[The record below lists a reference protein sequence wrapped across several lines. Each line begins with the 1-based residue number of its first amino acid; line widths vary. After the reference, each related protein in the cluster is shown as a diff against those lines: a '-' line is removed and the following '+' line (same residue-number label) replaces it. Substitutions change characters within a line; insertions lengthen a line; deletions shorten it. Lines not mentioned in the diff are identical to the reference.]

1 MFVNKSL
8 NNALRDLLKSDEK
21 ILLIGEDI
29 LDPYG
34 GAFKVTKGL
43 TDKFPKQVYPTPIS
57 EASIVG
63 IGTGLSMMGF
73 KPIVEIMFGD
83 FITLCADQI
92 INHLAKFYFL
102 HDSLKPRSIVI
113 RTPMGGGRG
122 YGPTHSQ
129 SLEKLFLGV
138 DGLNIVAQH
147 IFSNAGEL
155 LKQSVDLGSPVLF
168 IENKINYSQIN
179 EFSAVP
185 EYATITK
192 TNEIFPLYE
201 YSIKDERNYDY
212 IIITYGGMVKIS
224 YDVINSL
231 YENEQIIG
239 KLIAPTNISDFQY
252 LNKKDIFKEGDNL
265 ITLEEGNKTSGFGSE
280 VIANMSLVGNFNHLR
295 ISKEEGIIS
304 NSRYL
309 EDKILPTSDSVYNK
323 IVYFLGQL

>member
-8 NNALRDLLKSDEK
+8 NNALRELLKSDEK

-43 TDKFPKQVYPTPIS
+43 SKIFPKQVIPAPIS
-57 EASIVG
+57 EAGIVG
-63 IGTGLSMMGF
+63 VGTGLSMLGF
-73 KPIVEIMFGD
+73 KPIIEIMFGD

-129 SLEKLFLGV
+129 SLEKIFLGV
-138 DGLNIVAQH
+138 DGLNIVAQN
-147 IFSNAGEL
+147 IFSNAGAL

-168 IENKINYSQIN
+168 IENKSNYGEIN
-179 EFSAVP
+179 EFNSVP
-185 EYATITK
+185 KYATIKK
-192 TNEIFPLYE
+192 TNEIFPIYE
-201 YSIKDERNYDY
+201 YTIKENKNYDY

-224 YDVINSL
+224 YNVINSL

-239 KLIAPTNISDFQY
+239 KLIAPTNISNFKF
-252 LNKKDIFKEGDNL
+252 LNENNLIKEGDNL
-265 ITLEEGNKTSGFGSE
+265 ITLEEGNKISGFGSE
-280 VIANMSLVGNFNHLR
+280 VVANVSLGCNFNHLR
-295 ISKEEGIIS
+295 ISKKKGIIS
-304 NSRYL
+304 NARYL
-309 EDKILPTSDSVYNK
+309 EDKILPTNDSVYNE
-323 IVYFLGQL
+323 IVVFLEQL